1 MPTSF
6 PSSLDNFVN
15 PLGTDD
21 VSVVDHAGQH
31 SNVNDAVEALEA
43 KVGVNGSAV
52 TSSHDYKIA
61 QLDANKV
68 PYTGA
73 TNDVDMGVYSVNAE
87 SFLVTGAAG
96 AGHIHLKHQSVDATA
111 TGSSTAI
118 FADVNGD
125 FKYKNAGNYYTT
137 FATSANTA
145 NRTYTFPNVSG
156 TVAVG
161 LGNVTNDA
169 QTKASVVPN
178 TLPSAGQILVGNAGG
193 TAYGPVTVTGSGA
206 TISMSSTGAVTIS
219 AIANASLSNSSITIA
234 GTATSLGGSITQ
246 DTITG
251 LSTTGLI
258 KRSGANT
265 LAIATAGTD
274 YLNFSGLQK
283 ITVSTTQPTSPAT
296 GDLWVDTN

>member
-31 SNVNDAVEALEA
+31 SDVNDAVEALEA

-52 TSSHDYKIA
+52 TTSHDYKIA

-87 SFLVTGAAG
+87 SFSVTGAAG
-96 AGHIHLKHQSVDATA
+96 AGHIHLKHQSVDSTA
-111 TGSSTAI
+111 TGSSTAL

-125 FKYKNAGNYYTT
+125 LKYKNAGNYYTT

-156 TVAVG
+156 EVG
-161 LGNVTNDA
+161 IGG
-169 QTKASVVPN
+169 
-178 TLPSAGQILVGNAGG
+178 SA
-193 TAYGPVTVTGSGA
+193 
-206 TISMSSTGAVTIS
+206 
-219 AIANASLSNSSITIA
+219 ITIA
-234 GTATSLGGSITQ
+234 GTSASLGGSISL

-283 ITVSTTQPTSPAT
+283 ITVGTTQPTSPAT

>member
-31 SNVNDAVEALEA
+31 SDVNDAVEALEA

-61 QLDANKV
+61 ALDTGKV

-73 TNDVDMGVYSVNAE
+73 TANLDMGTHVVEASR
-87 SFLVTGAAG
+87 FRVTGTG
-96 AGHIHLKHQSVDATA
+96 GSGYVRLRWQSADPGIPTA
-111 TGSSTAI
+111 NNTGI
-118 FADVNGD
+118 FADANGD
-125 FKYKNAGNYYTT
+125 FKYKISGGYYTT
-137 FATSANTA
+137 FETSANTA
-145 NRTYTFPNVSG
+145 DRTYTFPNVSG
-156 TVAVG
+156 EVG
-161 LGNVTNDA
+161 IGG
-169 QTKASVVPN
+169 
-178 TLPSAGQILVGNAGG
+178 SA
-193 TAYGPVTVTGSGA
+193 
-206 TISMSSTGAVTIS
+206 
-219 AIANASLSNSSITIA
+219 ITIA
-234 GTATSLGGSITQ
+234 GTSASLGGSITL

-251 LSTTGLI
+251 LSTTGLV
-258 KRSGANT
+258 KRSGANA

-283 ITVSTTQPTSPAT
+283 ITVGTTQPTSPAT

>member
-6 PSSLDNFVN
+6 PTSLDNFVN

-31 SNVNDAVEALEA
+31 SDVNDAVEALEA

-61 QLDANKV
+61 ALDTGKV

-73 TNDVDMGVYSVNAE
+73 TGNLLMGTHDINAR
-87 SFLVTGAAG
+87 SFFATGTG
-96 AGHIHLKHQSVDATA
+96 GNGHIHLRHQSVDATA
-111 TGSSTAI
+111 GTNNTVL

-125 FKYKNAGNYYTT
+125 IKYKNDGNYYTT
-137 FATSANTA
+137 FVTSGNT
-145 NRTYTFPNVSG
+145 NDRSYTFPDTS
-156 TVAVG
+156 
-161 LGNVTNDA
+161 
-169 QTKASVVPN
+169 
-178 TLPSAGQILVGNAGG
+178 
-193 TAYGPVTVTGSGA
+193 GPVGIGGSA
-206 TISMSSTGAVTIS
+206 
-219 AIANASLSNSSITIA
+219 ITIA
-234 GTATSLGGSITQ
+234 GTSASLGGSISL

-251 LSTTGLI
+251 LSATGLV
-258 KRSGANT
+258 KRSAANT

-283 ITVSTTQPTSPAT
+283 ITVGTTQPTSPAT